1 MVSAA
6 RRIYLAGLPFDHLS
20 TYMRGAGMAPALVRE
35 ALRCDSSNSYSE
47 KGVDID
53 EVLEDV
59 GDSPSFE
66 NIGGFIEQLDSPVV
80 SVGGDH
86 AVTLPILR
94 ALGRKKP
101 LSVLHFDAHPDMYD
115 PSAGIVNPLGTN
127 WKFGEKMPSH
137 ASPFFEALSEGLIKD
152 LLQVGVRTMNGHQAL
167 NASRF
172 PQVRII
178 TMERFSQLWKECLI
192 ENWGSNSEVY
202 ISIDIDVLD
211 PAYAP
216 SVSHLEPGG
225 LSTRELLTILQM
237 MKFPNSKIV
246 GADVVEYNPVR
257 EKRYKDSDQSPT
269 QTAMVAAKLVKE
281 LVSKIFKT
289 I

>member
-1 MVSAA
+1 
-6 RRIYLAGLPFDHLS
+6 
-20 TYMRGAGMAPALVRE
+20 MAPPLIRE
-35 ALRCDSSNSYSE
+35 ALRCPSSNSWTE

-53 EVLEDV
+53 EILEDV
-59 GDSPSFE
+59 GDSHSFE
-66 NIGGFIEQLDSPVV
+66 NIEGFIEQLDSPVV
-80 SVGGDH
+80 SLGGDH
-86 AVTLPILR
+86 GVTLPILR

-101 LSVLHFDAHPDMYD
+101 LSVLHFDAHPDLYN
-115 PSAGIVNPLGTN
+115 PSSGLVSPLGTRGIV
-127 WKFGEKMPSH
+127 GEKIPSH
-137 ASPFFEALSEGLIKD
+137 ASPFFEALSEGLIQD

-178 TMERFSQLWKECLI
+178 TMDQLSQLWNESLN
-192 ENWGSNSEVY
+192 EHWGANSQVY

-216 SVSHLEPGG
+216 SVSHFEPGG
-225 LSTRELLTILQM
+225 MSTRELLTILKM
-237 MKFPNSKIV
+237 MKFPNSKTV

-257 EKRYKDSDQSPT
+257 ETRLRDFSQSPT

-281 LVSKIFKT
+281 LVGKIFET
-289 I
+289 M